1 MVQSKRRNMYMLCA
15 LLFFIVAGVVVFFML
30 RPSAPRYQSVRASDC
45 GRMAIVSLRGQWG
58 RSDPLGVIDVQSGEE
73 MIPIENRNVLIHA
86 GLAFVWDM
94 DWDLTVTDLESGDE
108 VFVLP
113 AAEGRIRPGRAASH
127 FDMENGRAII
137 ELDEEVGVID
147 IESGEMI
154 VPFGLVRSFESV
166 HGDMAVVRGFRTQRP
181 FGVICLESGD
191 TVVPSGRFGSIED
204 IQNGRAIVTSMWGMP
219 QRSVVGVIDV
229 RSGDELIPIGP
240 FLSRY
245 YSFSLFP
252 GGDYVRVSQRTE
264 SGHQSSV
271 IHLESGEERLPFGR
285 FTQMRST
292 SIDGLVLA
300 IEEGR
305 WGIIDIE
312 AGDEVIA
319 VAYQEIVISDG
330 LAFAWDEN
338 DDLTITDLEPGGE
351 GRLSGMVGVERRRD
365 TREHVIIDLA
375 RGLEVVTA
383 GQYLRLSDPIDGM
396 VVVWGWDGEA
406 LIDLESG
413 DELIPFGEYRFITL
427 FADGIVAV
435 WRNPLLGSGFWSFE
449 RIEDLIA

>member
-1 MVQSKRRNMYMLCA
+1 
-15 LLFFIVAGVVVFFML
+15 
-30 RPSAPRYQSVRASDC
+30 
-45 GRMAIVSLRGQWG
+45 
-58 RSDPLGVIDVQSGEE
+58 
-73 MIPIENRNVLIHA
+73 
-86 GLAFVWDM
+86 
-94 DWDLTVTDLESGDE
+94 
-108 VFVLP
+108 
-113 AAEGRIRPGRAASH
+113 
-127 FDMENGRAII
+127 
-137 ELDEEVGVID
+137 
-147 IESGEMI
+147 
-154 VPFGLVRSFESV
+154 
-166 HGDMAVVRGFRTQRP
+166 
-181 FGVICLESGD
+181 
-191 TVVPSGRFGSIED
+191 
-204 IQNGRAIVTSMWGMP
+204 MWGMP